1 MHMKHV
7 RSASYTPASQG
18 KIERFNGTLKRM
30 MYCHMSQYKTK
41 KWNDVLPL
49 FVTNYNTSKHATT
62 GFTPT
67 FLRQAAL
74 DNNKEILE
82 KASFRM
88 RQRAIKMLQR
98 QKIRWPLNVGDI
110 VRISLFAMLDER
122 KKTFRKNYIANY
134 SKKLYLIKQISPGG
148 PWHNP
153 LYVLSDLHSNN
164 VIPQRF
170 YAVHL
175 QKIDRTV
182 LIVNENER
190 PDYSEGAIFNIETHA
205 KRYLQGPCAFSPI
218 PPSVA
223 EEKKRVPS
231 TRVIKSPRTRLID
244 ELLQERAIQ
253 QIEARKKKKR
263 EELKRTD
270 I

>member
-1 MHMKHV
+1 M
-7 RSASYTPASQG
+7 
-18 KIERFNGTLKRM
+18 
-30 MYCHMSQYKTK
+30 
-41 KWNDVLPL
+41 
-49 FVTNYNTSKHATT
+49 
-62 GFTPT
+62 
-67 FLRQAAL
+67 
-74 DNNKEILE
+74 
-82 KASFRM
+82 
-88 RQRAIKMLQR
+88 
-98 QKIRWPLNVGDI
+98 
-110 VRISLFAMLDER
+110 
-122 KKTFRKNYIANY
+122 
-134 SKKLYLIKQISPGG
+134 YLIKQISPGG

-175 QKIDRTV
+175 QKIDPTV